1 MGAEEQTVNT
11 FMLLSSMMM
20 TNKTKHTNTSLA
32 TAAKIVLTIE
42 PVWFRTW
49 FRMGQSFFVLTVTVG
64 SKRKTE

>member
-1 MGAEEQTVNT
+1 MVASYP
-11 FMLLSSMMM
+11 LLSQAP
-20 TNKTKHTNTSLA
+20 TQVEVELGCDNKHTNTSLA